1 MNHTAKPGEVLW
13 LCSMGKRFQV
23 TAIFTE
29 EAEANAHM
37 ETHDDQAVIA
47 CFGPFIVLANKYE
60 GEG

>member
-13 LCSMGKRFQV
+13 LCSTSKRFQV

-29 EAEANAHM
+29 PVEANARM
-37 ETHDDQAVIA
+37 EKHDKQGVIA
-47 CFGPFIVLANKYE
+47 CFGPFIVLVNKYE